1 MSLNIQRGRDH
12 GIPGYSAV
20 REKCGLGKLE
30 VKLQYELNDEVL
42 HQFCQP
48 EFQ

>member
-30 VKLQYELNDEVL
+30 VKLEYKKILIIIDPLV
-42 HQFCQP
+42 
-48 EFQ
+48 